1 MANLHIHGGDVYR
14 YPHMLDFSAN
24 CNPYGMPEGVKKAA
38 KEAVEK
44 ADCYPDVECTALR
57 KALSLE
63 EQVPMEQIICGNGA
77 ADYGPS
83 GYGLGFLFRTG
94 TGIKA
99 EKGPFASAFFRRIRA
114 GVTGVRV

>member
-77 ADYGPS
+77 ADLIF
-83 GYGLGFLFRTG
+83 GLVLAL
-94 TGIKA
+94 KP
-99 EKGPFASAFFRRIRA
+99 K
-114 GVTGVRV
+114 